1 MKEDFN
7 KMRSMAHKLVTT
19 NFKYSWQF
27 RLEIEG
33 APSDLDIYVKDIS
46 YGPTQIENDAIKI
59 GAKILTYPTT
69 SQPVTLS
76 MTVRDNEDE
85 RISKWFDDW
94 AGSVINEDG
103 TVNLPFGD
111 SGYVKNVTRYFI
123 DADGESENEMDQWGM
138 YPVQRGDVTES
149 RDATGTFLEFA
160 VTFIQFR
167 S

>member
-7 KMRSMAHKLVTT
+7 KMRTIARQLVKTD
-19 NFKYSWQF
+19 FKHPWQF
-27 RLEIEG
+27 KLTIKD
-33 APSDLDIYVKDIS
+33 APEDLDFYVKDIS
-46 YGPTQIENDAIKI
+46 YGPTQIENDALKV
-59 GAKILTYPTT
+59 GAKTLTYP
-69 SQPVTLS
+69 SGAAPVTLS

-85 RISKWFDDW
+85 RVSKWFDEW
-94 AGSVINEDG
+94 AGLVVNTDG
-103 TVNLPFGD
+103 TVNLPYGD
-111 SGYVKNVTRYFI
+111 NGYVKDVTRYHI
-123 DADGESENEMDQWGM
+123 DADGTESERDSWEM